1 MARGATTVDAPVGV
15 VEAIDEE
22 LVQKAVDD
30 IKAIL
35 SDTVA
40 KGFNAVGEYVLKT
53 FFHNDIE
60 KVRSR
65 DSNKASSFRALA
77 GRCGSPDLPLS
88 KSTLHAAVSVAA
100 MRRELPQ
107 GAAFRQLPPSHQTAL
122 LPLREQPDAAE
133 KLAQKALTRSLPVR
147 ALREDVGLAVAKA
160 RKDGPPRGRPPL
172 PVVVKTLD
180 RTAKL
185 FELDAGRRSFTKI
198 MVEELDDD
206 QAKAALKIART
217 LAARLEGLIEKLEAR

>member
-1 MARGATTVDAPVGV
+1 MARGAKKPEAQVEI
-15 VEAIDEE
+15 VEAVDEE

-30 IKAIL
+30 IKGIL
-35 SDTVA
+35 SETIA
-40 KGFNAVGEYVLKT
+40 KGFSAVGEYVLKT
-53 FFHNDIE
+53 FFNSDLE

-65 DSNKASSFRALA
+65 DSNKAASFRALA
-77 GRCGSPDLPLS
+77 ARCGSPDLPLS

-107 GAAFRQLPPSHQTAL
+107 GAAFRPLPPSAL
-122 LPLREQPDAAE
+122 LPLREQPDTAE
-133 KLAQKALTRSLPVR
+133 KLAQKALTKSLPVR
-147 ALREDVGLAVAKA
+147 ALREDVGVAVAKA

-185 FELDAGRRSFTKI
+185 FELDAGRRSFTKS

-217 LAARLEGLIEKLEAR
+217 LATRLEGLIEKLEVR

>member
-1 MARGATTVDAPVGV
+1 MARGAKKPEAQVEI
-15 VEAIDEE
+15 VEAVDEE

-30 IKAIL
+30 IKGIL
-35 SDTVA
+35 SETIA
-40 KGFNAVGEYVLKT
+40 KGFSAVGEYVLKT
-53 FFHNDIE
+53 FFNSDLE

-65 DSNKASSFRALA
+65 DSNKAASFRALA
-77 GRCGSPDLPLS
+77 ARCGSPDLPLS

-122 LPLREQPDAAE
+122 LPLREQPDTAE
-133 KLAQKALTRSLPVR
+133 KLAQKALTKSLPVR
-147 ALREDVGLAVAKA
+147 ALREDVGVAVAKA

-185 FELDAGRRSFTKI
+185 FELDAGRRSFTKS

-217 LAARLEGLIEKLEAR
+217 LATRLEGLIEKLEVR